1 MSVFDYFIQTS
12 GSRICPVGNILP
24 REAADPARLARALE
38 KMALARS
45 GIIPK
50 RLPIRVVSV
59 SNGGYRVVDGNTTY
73 HALVALG
80 ETNGLVEMVEDR

>member
-12 GSRICPVGNILP
+12 RSRVCPVGSIQP
-24 REAADPARLARALE
+24 REPADPARLARALE

-45 GIIPK
+45 GVIPK

-59 SNGGYRVVDGNTTY
+59 SGGVYRVVDGNATY